1 MCVCEQESTLCVC
14 VCVLVLITINLR
26 FCLPFALASNLYANQ
41 SKFLIERNEKK
52 EIEIK
57 KNKIINKIANKQSKR
72 KGKSNKRM

>member
-1 MCVCEQESTLCVC
+1 MCVSRRVLCVCVC

-52 EIEIK
+52 RNRK
-57 KNKIINKIANKQSKR
+57 KKTKSLTNKA
-72 KGKSNKRM
+72 KGKANQIRECDNDR

>member
-1 MCVCEQESTLCVC
+1 MCVC

-52 EIEIK
+52 EIEK
-57 KNKIINKIANKQSKR
+57 KKTKSLTKSQTNKA
-72 KGKSNKRM
+72 KGKANQIRECDNDR